1 MYSLFIVLLILTPIL
16 SQLNSNIQFSQ
27 YHPLILLSQA
37 ILISISI
44 NQIPY
49 LMNVSSITLFQHI
62 LSPTRLNDNN
72 LDVIIT
78 CFNSTIV
85 SNPKSDLLMSDR
97 DDKIYPYPLQLL
109 MNLKNSINQDIVE
122 FLLLF
127 SHYSLQILYRI
138 SSSLI
143 PLTLIISLSID
154 SYFLIIFLLNLL
166 IYMLPTQL
174 L

>member
-1 MYSLFIVLLILTPIL
+1 
-16 SQLNSNIQFSQ
+16 
-27 YHPLILLSQA
+27 
-37 ILISISI
+37 
-44 NQIPY
+44 
-49 LMNVSSITLFQHI
+49 MNVSSITLLQHI

-78 CFNSTIV
+78 CFNSTII

-127 SHYSLQILYRI
+127 SHYSHQILYRI

-166 IYMLPTQL
+166 IYMLPT
-174 L
+174 